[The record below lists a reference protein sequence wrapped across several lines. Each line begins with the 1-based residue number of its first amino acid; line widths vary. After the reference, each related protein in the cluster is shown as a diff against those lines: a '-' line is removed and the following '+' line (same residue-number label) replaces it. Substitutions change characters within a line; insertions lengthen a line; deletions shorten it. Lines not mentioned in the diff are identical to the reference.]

1 MDWQAPP
8 DELTLEP
15 NDVHIW
21 QARLD
26 VPPAQVK
33 VFAQTL
39 SADEHKRARRFKF
52 EVHRDR
58 FIAGRGILRLLLS
71 RYLGCSPDGLTFG
84 YALHGK
90 PMLLS
95 VQRSQFDSQPSQFDS
110 QPSQFDSQPLQLDCQ
125 PSQFDSQ
132 PSQLDCQPSQFDS
145 QPSQFDSQPSHLD
158 CQSLQF
164 NVAHSQD
171 FALYAFS
178 RDRLVGIDVEQIRPV
193 DNLES
198 LTRRFF
204 LPSEH
209 AAICSADPD
218 AQARLFF
225 RYWTCKESFLKA
237 TGDGLGKL
245 GELEIALPMAQAA
258 QLKRLP
264 ADQQIQDWHLQELD
278 LGEFVGAIS
287 AKRNLEKT
295 TATLPGQS
303 LNLRQFSFFS

>member
-8 DELTLEP
+8 HGLTLEP
-15 NDVHIW
+15 NDVHVW

-26 VPPAQVK
+26 VAPTQVK
-33 VFAQTL
+33 LFAQTL
-39 SADEHKRARRFKF
+39 SADEHQRARRFKF

-58 FIAGRGILRLLLS
+58 FIVGRGILRSLLS
-71 RYLGCSPDGLTFG
+71 HYLCCSPQGLTFG
-84 YALHGK
+84 YELHGK

-95 VQRSQFDSQPSQFDS
+95 FQRSQLDCQSLQLDSQSLQL
-110 QPSQFDSQPLQLDCQ
+110 DSQPLQLDCQ
-125 PSQFDSQ
+125 RSQLHCER
-132 PSQLDCQPSQFDS
+132 SQLDYQPTQ
-145 QPSQFDSQPSHLD
+145 LD

-171 FALYAFS
+171 FALYVFS
-178 RDRLVGIDVEQIRPV
+178 RDRLVGVDVEQIRTV
-193 DNLES
+193 DSLDS

-209 AAICSADPD
+209 ASICNATPND
-218 AQARLFF
+218 QARLFF
-225 RYWTCKESFLKA
+225 RYWTCKEACLKT

-245 GELEIALPMAQAA
+245 GELEIVLSIGQAA

-264 ADQQIQDWHLQELD
+264 TGEQPQDWHLQELD

-287 AKRNLEKT
+287 VKRNSEE
-295 TATLPGQS
+295 TAVALPAQA
-303 LNLRQFSFFS
+303 LKIRQFSFNQT

>member
-1 MDWQAPP
+1 
-8 DELTLEP
+8 
-15 NDVHIW
+15 
-21 QARLD
+21 
-26 VPPAQVK
+26 
-33 VFAQTL
+33 
-39 SADEHKRARRFKF
+39 
-52 EVHRDR
+52 
-58 FIAGRGILRLLLS
+58 
-71 RYLGCSPDGLTFG
+71 
-84 YALHGK
+84 
-90 PMLLS
+90 MLLS
-95 VQRSQFDSQPSQFDS
+95 VQRSQ
-110 QPSQFDSQPLQLDCQ
+110 LDL
-125 PSQFDSQ
+125 Q
-132 PSQLDCQPSQFDS
+132 PSQLDCQSIQ
-145 QPSQFDSQPSHLD
+145 LD
-158 CQSLQF
+158 CQSIQF

-178 RDRLVGIDVEQIRPV
+178 RDRIVGIDVEQIRPV
-193 DNLES
+193 DSLES

-225 RYWTCKESFLKA
+225 RYWTCKESYLKA

-264 ADQQIQDWHLQELD
+264 ANQQIQDWHLQELD
-278 LGEFVGAIS
+278 FGEFVGAIS

-303 LNLRQFSFFS
+303 LNLQQFSFS